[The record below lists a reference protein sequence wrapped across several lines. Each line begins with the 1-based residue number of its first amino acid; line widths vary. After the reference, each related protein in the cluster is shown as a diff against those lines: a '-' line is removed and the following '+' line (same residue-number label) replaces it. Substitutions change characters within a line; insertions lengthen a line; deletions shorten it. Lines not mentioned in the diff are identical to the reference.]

1 MKTIILS
8 QQGIKVALLGME
20 KKHAIMDNDDCADLD
35 ERAVSSIQWYLSD
48 KVMFNIME
56 EETAKDPWEKL
67 KKLYMEKNL
76 TNKLHIKK

>member
-48 KVMFNIME
+48 KVMFNVME
-56 EETAKDPWEKL
+56 EETAKDTWEKL
-67 KKLYMEKNL
+67 KKLDMEKNL